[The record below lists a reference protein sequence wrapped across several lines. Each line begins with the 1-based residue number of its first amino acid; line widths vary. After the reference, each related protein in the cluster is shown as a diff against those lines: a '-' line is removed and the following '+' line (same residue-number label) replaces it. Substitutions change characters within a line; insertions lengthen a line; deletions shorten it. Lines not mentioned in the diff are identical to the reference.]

1 MSQLVLKITCETC
14 LLKCHIFSSF
24 QSLLAGGSFP
34 LAMLLMTVTNVAS
47 VFTVPPMLVWFTDLN
62 SGVNLSR
69 FGILMLV
76 FCLVTL
82 LPTIVSSTEN
92 LPRSFLE
99 LTHITLRHPGS
110 GFAQLSKTA
119 HWNLS
124 FLVLF
129 LFVFPLWALLPHTF
143 VSRAE
148 WIAQLFQKQ

>member
-47 VFTVPPMLVWFTDLN
+47 VFTVPPMLVWLTDLN

-92 LPRSFLE
+92 LPCSFSRTYTHCTSSPWLPDCSVEQKSSLKLE
-99 LTHITLRHPGS
+99 LS
-110 GFAQLSKTA
+110 S
-119 HWNLS
+119 
-124 FLVLF
+124 
-129 LFVFPLWALLPHTF
+129 LFVF
-143 VSRAE
+143 S
-148 WIAQLFQKQ
+148 LFSLYFHIPF

>member
-47 VFTVPPMLVWFTDLN
+47 VFTVPPMLLWLTDLN
-62 SGVNLSR
+62 TGVNLSR

-76 FCLVTL
+76 FCIVTL

-92 LPRSFLE
+92 LPCSISRTYPHNSSSPWLRVCSVEQNSSLKLE
-99 LTHITLRHPGS
+99 LS
-110 GFAQLSKTA
+110 S
-119 HWNLS
+119 
-124 FLVLF
+124 LF
-129 LFVFPLWALLPHTF
+129 FVCFPLMDFTSTYLC
-143 VSRAE
+143 
-148 WIAQLFQKQ
+148 K

>member
-1 MSQLVLKITCETC
+1 MPHLVLKIKCETC

-34 LAMLLMTVTNVAS
+34 LAMLLMAVTNVVS
-47 VFTVPPMLVWFTDLN
+47 VFTVPPMLVWLTDLN

-92 LPRSFLE
+92 LPCSFSRTYPHCTSSPWLPVGSVEQKSSLKLE
-99 LTHITLRHPGS
+99 LS
-110 GFAQLSKTA
+110 S
-119 HWNLS
+119 
-124 FLVLF
+124 LF
-129 LFVFPLWALLPHTF
+129 LFCFPFLGFTSKY
-143 VSRAE
+143 VC
-148 WIAQLFQKQ
+148 KQS